1 MKLVMR
7 KHDIDKPMTYALND
21 KDVLVNVL
29 SVPNGLACN
38 CHCKLC
44 NGKLIAKH
52 GSEGGRTPHFAH
64 KPGVEC
70 KGSYMSHLHLRA
82 QQIIVENLYVKAP
95 EYRRI
100 KAGKI
105 SFVKAKTEDTR
116 WDGIRPDVVG
126 EDADGNL
133 WAIEIYYTN
142 KVNVLKEDRIKNNNI
157 SCFEIDITDQTFESL
172 ESFLLDSSKN
182 RWWINNPIYDKR
194 IYEEDRALVKAVT
207 AALLLEEELVI
218 PKYNSISRIRLFV
231 TSISLVSMRSDGFR
245 SFIKLISYDN
255 NEYYFIV
262 GSSELI
268 NSLDYNLII
277 SRFPNS
283 NVLSVCTDDYFKSGY
298 KFSWIVGRENKE
310 SEKKNISILLDEET
324 TQPVQN
330 QVVVNIDNK
339 NDDGKIIIPEH
350 QETGGENGIY
360 SKPLICDSLEDFY
373 FYIEKKRIINWNG
386 NDNHVENFI
395 LSGDRTELYVM
406 HYYTRDLCY
415 LTKFTWQKFNY
426 FAETK
431 SGSYEDVYNDLK
443 SIKEK
448 MNAC

>member
-1 MKLVMR
+1 MKKYEIEPPLT
-7 KHDIDKPMTYALND
+7 HALDKNGDLKYVR
-21 KDVLVNVL
+21 DV
-29 SVPNGLACN
+29 PIGDACG
-38 CHCKLC
+38 CICPKCKEP
-44 NGKLIAKH
+44 LIAKH
-52 GSEGGRTPHFAH
+52 CYNEGKLPHFAH
-64 KPGVEC
+64 ESGKVCIGAQ
-70 KGSYMSHLHLRA
+70 MSGLHLKA

-100 KAGKI
+100 K
-105 SFVKAKTEDTR
+105 SRQLRFVKAKTEDTR
-116 WDGIRPDVVG
+116 WDGVRPDVVG
-126 EDADGNL
+126 EDADGNI
-133 WAIEIYYTN
+133 WAVEIFYTN
-142 KVNVLKEDRIKNNNI
+142 KVNYLKEDKIKNLNI
-157 SCFEIDITDQTFESL
+157 SCLEIDITDQTFESL
-172 ESFLLDSSKN
+172 ESFLLDSYKN

-245 SFIKLISYDN
+245 SFIKLISSDN
-255 NEYYFIV
+255 NVYYFIV

-330 QVVVNIDNK
+330 QVVVNVDNK

-415 LTKFTWQKFNY
+415 LIKFTWQKFNY
-426 FAETK
+426 YAETK